1 MQMIGAAVL
10 VEEDRDQ
17 VVPPTSRKV
26 YVAVDENGQRIGE
39 THHNAKLTDQ
49 EVEQIRDLHEL
60 AGWTYDELASAYG
73 APKITIAKIC
83 TYQRRANTIARWKV
97 LLLHTP
103 ISLTNTL
110 ED

>member
-1 MQMIGAAVL
+1 MLTAEAL
-10 VEEDRDQ
+10 RVEDSDQ
-17 VVPPTSRKV
+17 IVPSTSRKV
-26 YVAVDENGQRIGE
+26 FVAVDENGLRIGE
-39 THHNAKLTDQ
+39 THPNAKLTDS

-60 AGWTYDELASAYG
+60 AGWDYAELAVAYL
-73 APKITIAKIC
+73 APYITIQKIC

-103 ISLTNTL
+103 ISLTNRL